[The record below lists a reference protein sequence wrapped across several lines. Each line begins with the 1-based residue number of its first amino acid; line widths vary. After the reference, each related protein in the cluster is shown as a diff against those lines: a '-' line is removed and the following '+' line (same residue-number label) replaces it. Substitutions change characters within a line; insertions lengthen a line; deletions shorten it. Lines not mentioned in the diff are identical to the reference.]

1 MDEIEYS
8 ENIPGQLQEDL
19 DSFGYIEPDPGS
31 ASSLFENVDTV
42 FSVGTPLFAMLFIAV
57 IGLIIFVAVR
67 NYRKAKS
74 AGFDPLTLE
83 TELMARAANSAMLA
97 PEKSLEDKLAE
108 LDSLHSRGII
118 TRDEYLQAR
127 RDALSV

>member
-31 ASSLFENVDTV
+31 ASSLFDNVDTV
-42 FSVGTPLFAMLFIAV
+42 FSVGIPLFAMLFIAV

-127 RDALSV
+127 RDALSD

>member
-1 MDEIEYS
+1 MGEIEYS
-8 ENIPGQLQEDL
+8 EDIPGQLQEDL

-31 ASSLFENVDTV
+31 ASSLFDNVDAV

-57 IGLIIFVAVR
+57 VGLIIFVAVR

-127 RDALSV
+127 RDALSD

>member
-31 ASSLFENVDTV
+31 ASSLFDNVDTV
-42 FSVGTPLFAMLFIAV
+42 FSVGIPLFAMLFIAV

-83 TELMARAANSAMLA
+83 TELMARAANSAMLT

-127 RDALSV
+127 RDALSD

>member
-1 MDEIEYS
+1 
-8 ENIPGQLQEDL
+8 
-19 DSFGYIEPDPGS
+19 
-31 ASSLFENVDTV
+31 NVDTV

>member
-1 MDEIEYS
+1 MGEIEYS
-8 ENIPGQLQEDL
+8 EDIPGQLQDDL

-31 ASSLFENVDTV
+31 ISSLFDNVDVV

-57 IGLIIFVAVR
+57 VGLIIFVAVR

-127 RDALSV
+127 RDALSD